1 MKIRKRVRLNT
12 SFATKAISD
21 RFPHFGAT
29 KIGDSGRHGNPHFS
43 VFYTRFAAQSGYISF
58 ERRKCPIA
66 RRRIPL
72 NRSTSGVR
80 APPAAFSSRRPCP
93 RRADDPSGGRRSDGG
108 KDAEGRVRN
117 GRPTILPRPD
127 GKRPVRPRIPARR
140 QRSGAPKRSS
150 VPQKRRTS
158 LPADE
163 LHIARDIGGGR
174 SPAGA
179 RPPRG
184 RETSA
189 PTSDPEYRLRGDT
202 RRPTGRVLHN
212 PEISPFL
219 YSGIGFVPFRS
230 RRGAASER
238 SYLRKRLSRE
248 RVPVRR
254 PLSPDCLVHRPGT
267 DTSQRAGLRR
277 GGGLPKPAASDRT
290 TIPPVRPRPTV
301 LYRTRRRS
309 RHFCRRASPSATQ
322 RTFHPSY
329 RRTRAFDDRQTAPPS
344 FAPSERKSSIRE
356 EGTAPPDTVSIRSG
370 ALPPSSPSARRFGL
384 RFKQSGK
391 NKSKPPAPYHRRLSR
406 SRPSMH
412 TRPRPVTS
420 NGKQRKQ
427 GRPTNLLPPL
437 PENLL
442 FGGKYENCT
451 DRKEAV

>member
-1 MKIRKRVRLNT
+1 MPERPPENPAQPEHIRRSGT
-12 SFATKAISD
+12 ASSIFQPKAMPS
-21 RFPHFGAT
+21 
-29 KIGDSGRHGNPHFS
+29 KSGRS
-43 VFYTRFAAQSGYISF
+43 V
-58 ERRKCPIA
+58 RRPSLRRREGCRRPRPKRTAYHPPEA
-66 RRRIPL
+66 RRE
-72 NRSTSGVR
+72 
-80 APPAAFSSRRPCP
+80 APCP
-93 RRADDPSGGRRSDGG
+93 P
-108 KDAEGRVRN
+108 
-117 GRPTILPRPD
+117 
-127 GKRPVRPRIPARR
+127 PRIPARR
-140 QRSGAPKRSS
+140 RRNGAPKRSS

-254 PLSPDCLVHRPGT
+254 PLPPDCPVHRPGT

-277 GGGLPKPAASDRT
+277 GLSKPSASDRT

-301 LYRTRRRS
+301 LYRTRRRG
-309 RHFCRRASPSATQ
+309 RHLCRRASPSATQ

-329 RRTRAFDDRQTAPPS
+329 RRTRAFDDRQTAPPPS

-356 EGTAPPDTVSIRSG
+356 EGTAPPDTVSIKSG

-384 RFKQSGK
+384 RFKQSEK
-391 NKSKPPAPYHRRLSR
+391 TNR
-406 SRPSMH
+406 SRPL
-412 TRPRPVTS
+412 RIIDGCRGPV
-420 NGKQRKQ
+420 RARIL
-427 GRPTNLLPPL
+427 GRVL
-437 PENLL
+437 
-442 FGGKYENCT
+442 
-451 DRKEAV
+451 

>member
-117 GRPTILPRPD
+117 RRPTILPRPD

-254 PLSPDCLVHRPGT
+254 PLPPDCLIHRPGT

-277 GGGLPKPAASDRT
+277 GGFRSRPHRTGRQFRRFAPGRPSCTALAGGADTSVGERHLPRHNGRSISLIAEHGLST
-290 TIPPVRPRPTV
+290 TGKRRPRPSPRANESRRSEKRALPHPT
-301 LYRTRRRS
+301 RFRSEAAHSRRRLRPPGGS
-309 RHFCRRASPSATQ
+309 GSVSNRAEKT
-322 RTFHPSY
+322 
-329 RRTRAFDDRQTAPPS
+329 
-344 FAPSERKSSIRE
+344 
-356 EGTAPPDTVSIRSG
+356 
-370 ALPPSSPSARRFGL
+370 
-384 RFKQSGK
+384 
-391 NKSKPPAPYHRRLSR
+391 NR
-406 SRPSMH
+406 SRPL
-412 TRPRPVTS
+412 RIIDGCRGPV
-420 NGKQRKQ
+420 RACIL
-427 GRPTNLLPPL
+427 GRVL
-437 PENLL
+437 
-442 FGGKYENCT
+442 
-451 DRKEAV
+451 

>member
-117 GRPTILPRPD
+117 RRPTILPRPD

-254 PLSPDCLVHRPGT
+254 PLPPDCPVHRPGT

-277 GGGLPKPAASDRT
+277 GLSKPSASDRT

-301 LYRTRRRS
+301 LYRTRRRG
-309 RHFCRRASPSATQ
+309 RHLCRRASPSATQ

-329 RRTRAFDDRQTAPPS
+329 RRTRAFDDRQTAPPRPSPRANESRRSEKRALLHPTRFRSKAAHSRRRLRPPGGSGSVSNRAKKQIEAARSVSSTAVEVPSEHAYSAASCNLEWQTTKTRQANES
-344 FAPSERKSSIRE
+344 FAAASGEPLIR
-356 EGTAPPDTVSIRSG
+356 
-370 ALPPSSPSARRFGL
+370 
-384 RFKQSGK
+384 
-391 NKSKPPAPYHRRLSR
+391 
-406 SRPSMH
+406 
-412 TRPRPVTS
+412 
-420 NGKQRKQ
+420 
-427 GRPTNLLPPL
+427 
-437 PENLL
+437 
-442 FGGKYENCT
+442 GKYENCN